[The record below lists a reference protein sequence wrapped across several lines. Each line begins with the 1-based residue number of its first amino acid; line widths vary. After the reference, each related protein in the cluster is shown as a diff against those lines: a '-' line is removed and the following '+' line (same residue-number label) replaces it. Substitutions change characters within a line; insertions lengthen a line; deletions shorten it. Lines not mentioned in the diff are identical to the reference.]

1 MLFILAVLVAI
12 YLIILAMP
20 EKSRPLLMGF
30 FIIVFAA
37 FTSWIA
43 IYSLFTGNVIEYF
56 TGQTRL
62 TVDQLSAIFILLINF
77 TFISQLFYSKGYL
90 QGYIENKSS
99 FKASLHYTNII
110 YAYISMLLVVSVRS
124 SLEFLIFWEI
134 LSLSTFILVLFDGEN
149 EKIRRSAINYLFQ
162 MHLGM
167 FLILA
172 GFVITSNI
180 SSSGFEAVKIYFNV
194 HKAWPVFLLFFI
206 GFGLKAGFLGM
217 HTWLPDAHPSAPSH
231 VSALMSGIIIKM
243 GIYGILRV
251 TSFLP
256 ENSLV
261 IGIIVLLFSSV
272 TGLYGVMQAIIQHDI
287 KRLLAF
293 HSIENIGII
302 GMGVGVG
309 IIGKSTGND
318 FLTYMGFGGAILHTI
333 NHALFKSL
341 LFYGAGAVV
350 KATHTRN
357 IENMGGLLKIMPRTG
372 IFFLIGSLA
381 ICGLPPFNG
390 FISEFLIYS
399 GLFRSLHNQSLLI
412 IITALLAILSLALI
426 GGFAIFCFTKVFGIV
441 FLGSARSEHTSTET
455 HSNVFMDIGQLL
467 PALLIITIGLL
478 PSLFVKIIYA
488 SVKQTYSVNAID
500 SSSLYIMQYIST
512 GAFFFILVTLLLTGL
527 RYLLIKL
534 RAYKKG
540 PTWGCGYDALTPKHQ
555 YTATSYTQ
563 EYQKL
568 YGPML
573 GFRYRRYKI
582 AGNEIFPAARHF
594 ATHIP
599 EKISTFF
606 SWLFIKAACLFRK
619 TAVLQTGHLQHYA
632 LYLLLYLILLL
643 LLTIFN
649 VI

>member
-1 MLFILAVLVAI
+1 MLLILTLLVVI
-12 YLIILAMP
+12 FLIILAVP
-20 EKSRPLLMGF
+20 EKIKPPATGLL
-30 FIIVFAA
+30 FIVIVA

-43 IYSLFTGNVIEYF
+43 IYALLTGNTVEYN
-56 TGQTRL
+56 TYQIRWV
-62 TVDQLSAIFILLINF
+62 VDQLSAIFILLINF
-77 TFISQLFYSKGYL
+77 IVLSQLFYSAGYL
-90 QGYIENKSS
+90 KGYIEKKSA
-99 FKASLHYTNII
+99 FKAALHYSNIM

-180 SSSGFEAVKIYFNV
+180 SSSGFEAVQLYFKI
-194 HKAWPVFLLFFI
+194 HKAWPVFVLFFI

-243 GIYGILRV
+243 GIYGILRIS
-251 TSFLP
+251 SFLP

-261 IGIIVLLFSSV
+261 IGIVVLLFSSV
-272 TGLYGVMQAIIQHDI
+272 TGLYGVMQAIVQHDI

-302 GMGVGVG
+302 GMGIGTG
-309 IIGKSTGND
+309 IIGKSAGNEALA
-318 FLTYMGFGGAILHTI
+318 FMGFGGAILHTI

-357 IENMGGLLKIMPRTG
+357 IEDMGGLIKSMPRTG
-372 IFFLIGSLA
+372 ILFLIGSLA

-390 FISEFLIYS
+390 FISEFLVYS
-399 GLFRSLHNQSLLI
+399 GLFRSLHSHSLPV
-412 IITALLAILSLALI
+412 IITSLLAILSLALI
-426 GGFAIFCFTKVFGIV
+426 GGFAVFCFTKVFGIV
-441 FLGSARSEHTSTET
+441 FLGSPRSEHAAIEPQNSVLM
-455 HSNVFMDIGQLL
+455 NIGQIL
-467 PALLIITIGLL
+467 PAFIIIIIGLL
-478 PSLFVKIIYA
+478 PSLFVKYVYTA
-488 SVKQTYSVNAID
+488 VKQVYSID
-500 SSSLYIMQYIST
+500 VFDATSLNIMQFISA
-512 GAFFFILVTLLLTGL
+512 GAFFFIILAAALIGL
-527 RYLLIKL
+527 RYILLKS
-534 RAYKKG
+534 RAFKTG

-573 GFRYRRYKI
+573 GIRYRRYKI
-582 AGNEIFPAARHF
+582 PGNEIFPAARHV
-594 ATHIP
+594 ATHIS
-599 EKISTFF
+599 EKISMLF
-606 SWLFIKAACLFRK
+606 SWLFVKTACLFRK

-632 LYLLLYLILLL
+632 LYLLVYLVLLL

-649 VI
+649 II